1 MTVTSSQRPRPGFAL
16 IEMDRIVKRPE
27 AAEFL
32 GVSVPT
38 LDRWQCNG
46 TGPAWVQLGGR
57 RGGYTLRALV
67 EFVQARAAAPRKQR
81 AA

>member
-1 MTVTSSQRPRPGFAL
+1 MNINSPQSPRPGFAL

-67 EFVQARAAAPRKQR
+67 AFVQARAAAPRTRR